1 MPKTKIFGHRG
12 AMGHYP
18 ENTMLG
24 FNKAQEMGADG
35 IEIDVHLTKDKQVV
49 VMHDENLDRT
59 TTDKGLIKD
68 WKIFDLK
75 KVKTGMKFKKLPK
88 YNETWHKER
97 VPELFE
103 VLALVAKDNMVINI
117 ELKTDVHEYPGIE
130 REVHHVVAS
139 HGMKERVVFSSFN
152 LETLKRLK
160 KHDSNVRIAY
170 LTNKLPKNYEEM
182 MDKYDLE
189 AIHLNVKSALEN
201 IGLMKEKGIFFRIW
215 TVNDREQMQQLIDAG
230 VRGIITDYP
239 DTALEIKEN

>member
-1 MPKTKIFGHRG
+1 MPTTKIFGHRG

-49 VMHDENLDRT
+49 VMHDENVDRT
-59 TTDKGLIKD
+59 TTGKGLIKN
-68 WKIFDLK
+68 WKIFELK
-75 KVKTGMKFKKLPK
+75 KVSTGMHFKKLPK

-103 VLALVAKDNMVINI
+103 VLALVANNDMVINI
-117 ELKTDVHEYPGIE
+117 ELKTDVHDYPGIE

-160 KHDSNVRIAY
+160 KHDSNVKVAY
-170 LTNKLPKNYEEM
+170 LSNELPENYEEM
-182 MDKYDLE
+182 IDKYDLE
-189 AIHLNVKSALEN
+189 AIHLNVKSAFEN
-201 IGLMKEKGIFFRIW
+201 IELMKEKGIFFRIW
-215 TVNDREQMQQLIDAG
+215 TVNDREQMQQLINAG

-239 DTALEIKEN
+239 DTALDIKEQ